1 MMDTRVLAQTLPLF
15 RASGKM
21 MLRSRGVVFAVVA
34 GSLEIMVF
42 GLMSDL
48 EFGFGTQSIGFFDF
62 ALPGMAVFLA
72 IYQLQDI
79 MVAVAANYRARGTLK
94 RLAVTPVSSPLVI
107 AVQITTYVVVGVV
120 AAALVLTVGGLIG
133 GEIAMAAN
141 LLWLV
146 PLIGMAVLTSLAI
159 AFAVAGL
166 TPNPQTASNVG
177 QTITFL
183 LFSFT
188 GAILPVEA
196 LPGALP
202 DIVPY
207 AVPHTALIEAIRG
220 ITLTGADITRFGT
233 NVLVGAA
240 WLAATLTVAA
250 RAYRFTD
257 E

>member
-1 MMDTRVLAQTLPLF
+1 MLAQTLPLF

-34 GSLEIMVF
+34 GSLQIAVF
-42 GLMSDL
+42 GLMRDL
-48 EFGFGTQSIGFFDF
+48 EFGFGTESIGFFDF

-79 MVAVAANYRARGTLK
+79 MVAVASNYRARGILK
-94 RLAVTPVSSPLVI
+94 RLAVTPVSPPLVI
-107 AVQITTYVVVGVV
+107 AVQIATYVAVGVV
-120 AAALVLTVGGLIG
+120 AAALVLAVGKLIG
-133 GEIAMAAN
+133 GELTMTAN

-183 LFSFT
+183 LFAFT
-188 GAILPVEA
+188 GSILPVQA

-207 AVPHTALIEAIRG
+207 AVPHTSLIEAIRG
-220 ITLTGADITRFGT
+220 IALNGADITRYGT
-233 NVLVGAA
+233 HVLVGAA
-240 WLAATLTVAA
+240 WLAAALVVASL
-250 RAYRFTD
+250 AYRFTD

>member
-1 MMDTRVLAQTLPLF
+1 MIAHALPLF

-21 MLRSRGVVFAVVA
+21 MLRSRGVVFALAA
-34 GSLEIMVF
+34 GSLQIAVF
-42 GLMSDL
+42 GLMGNL
-48 EFGFGTQSIGFFDF
+48 GFAFGTQSIGFFDF
-62 ALPGMAVFLA
+62 ALPGIAVFLV

-79 MVAVAANYRARGTLK
+79 TVAVASNYRARGILT
-94 RLAVTPVSSPLVI
+94 RLAVTPVSPPLVVT
-107 AVQITTYVVVGVV
+107 VQILTYVVLGVV
-120 AAALVLTVGGLIG
+120 AAALVLTVGKLIG
-133 GEIAMAAN
+133 GDLAMTAN
-141 LLWLV
+141 LLWLA
-146 PLIGMAVLTSLAI
+146 PLIAMAVITALAM

-177 QTITFL
+177 QTISFL
-183 LFSFT
+183 LFAFT

-196 LPGALP
+196 LPGPLP

-220 ITLTGADITRFGT
+220 IALAGKSITAYGEQ
-233 NVLVGAA
+233 VLVGTA
-240 WLAATLTVAA
+240 WLALALTVAV